1 MFDYQILV
9 VEEQEEQQEGQEEG
23 EGEEE
28 GCEGTEG
35 RRTLR
40 LDTLAMEV
48 TPDYAAELLSGGG
61 GSGREDDGD
70 DSDVGW
76 RDR

>member
-28 GCEGTEG
+28 GCEGTRG
-35 RRTLR
+35 TPHPAAGQFCDGGDAGLR
-40 LDTLAMEV
+40 
-48 TPDYAAELLSGGG
+48 G
-61 GSGREDDGD
+61 
-70 DSDVGW
+70 
-76 RDR
+76 